1 MDLLVGHATP
11 EQVVHRTA
19 YQSLDFVASGSR
31 RRDAPELI
39 GSARMTEFMSGLRS
53 RYGVIVVDS
62 PPLGAGVDAL
72 LVASL
77 AGSLLM
83 VLRLGRTDRELAEA
97 KLELLRAQPIR
108 VLGAVLNDVR
118 EGSEY
123 HAYSYYLDG
132 YELGDEPLFE
142 PLVSRP
148 RGTTPV
154 AGR

>member
-1 MDLLVGHATP
+1 M
-11 EQVVHRTA
+11 
-19 YQSLDFVASGSR
+19 
-31 RRDAPELI
+31 
-39 GSARMTEFMSGLRS
+39 
-53 RYGVIVVDS
+53 IVVDS